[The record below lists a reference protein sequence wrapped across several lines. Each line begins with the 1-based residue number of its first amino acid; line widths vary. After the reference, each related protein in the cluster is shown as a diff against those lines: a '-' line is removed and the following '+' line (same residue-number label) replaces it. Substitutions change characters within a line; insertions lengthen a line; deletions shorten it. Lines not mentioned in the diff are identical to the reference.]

1 MATKYHNLSA
11 YNADE
16 LPNADVLKRQRF
28 AIAVA
33 DWNSEITYALLEGAY
48 DTLVKHGV
56 QENNIKVV
64 HVPGTFELTYA
75 ANKLQQEQ
83 SYDAIIAIGCVI
95 QGDTPH
101 FDYICQGVSYG
112 LSKLNADNFMDFTKR
127 KGPVIFS
134 VLTTLTKQQAFDRAG
149 GALGNKGVE
158 GAITAIKMANID
170 TAL

>member
-112 LSKLNADNFMDFTKR
+112 LSKLNADNFMDFTKC

-134 VLTTLTKQQAFDRAG
+134 VLTTLTKQQAIDRAG

>member
-56 QENNIKVV
+56 QEQNIKVV

-75 ANKLQQEQ
+75 ANKLQQEH

-112 LSKLNADNFMDFTKR
+112 LSKLNAEDFINFSKR
-127 KGPVIFS
+127 KGSVIFS
-134 VLTTLTKQQAFDRAG
+134 VLTTLTKQQALDRAG
-149 GALGNKGVE
+149 GVLGNKGVE